1 MFIGGL
7 EKTTLTDFPGKV
19 ACIVFLVNCNF
30 RCPYCYNKELTA
42 YKFFKKSKRKLIPE
56 EDFFEFLNKNK
67 KMLDGVAITGGE
79 PTCTPGIIDFVKKI
93 KKDGFG
99 VKFDSNGSNPK
110 ILKEL
115 IDKKLVDYIAMDVKA
130 PIKKYKEIVRTTVPV
145 KRIKESI
152 DLIISSKI
160 PHEFRTTLYP
170 KLTVDDFEQM
180 ALLIPNE
187 KWFLQEMDPKN
198 AYEGSVKR
206 MKPMKQKKVDAILA
220 VTKEITQVELRN
232 WFE

>member
-7 EKTTLTDFPGKV
+7 EKTTLADFPGKV

-56 EDFFEFLNKNK
+56 EEFFEFLTKNK
-67 KMLDGVAITGGE
+67 KMLDGVVITGGE
-79 PTCTPGIIDFVKKI
+79 PTCSPGIIDFVKKI
-93 KKDGFG
+93 KKEGFE

-115 IDKKLVDYIAMDVKA
+115 MDKKLVDYIAMD
-130 PIKKYKEIVRTTVPV
+130 IKSPLSKYKDIARTIVPQKNIRA
-145 KRIKESI
+145 SI
-152 DLIISSKI
+152 ELITSSKI
-160 PHEFRTTLYP
+160 PHEFRTTLFP
-170 KLTVDDFEQM
+170 KLSVEDLVEM
-180 ALLIPNE
+180 GSYIPGE
-187 KWFLQEMDPKN
+187 KWFLQEMDPAH

-206 MKPMKQKKVDAILA
+206 MKPMKKDKIDKILEA
-220 VTKEITQVELRN
+220 TKELTNVKLRS
-232 WFE
+232 

>member
-56 EDFFEFLNKNK
+56 EEFFAYLEKNK
-67 KMLDGVAITGGE
+67 KMLDGVVITGGE
-79 PTCTPGIIDFVKKI
+79 PTCTPRITDFVKKI
-93 KKDGFG
+93 KQKGFA
-99 VKFDSNGSNPK
+99 VKFDSNGTNPE
-110 ILKEL
+110 ILRYL
-115 IDKKLVDYIAMDVKA
+115 MDRKLVDYIAMDIKA
-130 PIKKYKEIVRTTVPV
+130 PLKKYKEITRSTISQKT
-145 KRIKESI
+145 IKESI
-152 DLIISSKI
+152 DLIINSKI

-170 KLTVDDFEQM
+170 KLKVEDFLEM
-180 ALLIPNE
+180 SELIPNE
-187 KWFLQEMDPKN
+187 FWYLQEMDPSH

-206 MKPMKQKKVDAILA
+206 MKPMKKDKIDKILEIVGDKAKV
-220 VTKEITQVELRN
+220 KLRS
-232 WFE
+232 